1 MLIIGTCFECFGT
14 VYKTLKT
21 GVFEW
26 KNAMIYSVSEKIK
39 REVIIKM
46 PDNNLIGKI
55 VFNKQ
60 NDIPVYYVV
69 KYFDG
74 ITLRIEQLKSLPP
87 DKNIELQDLE
97 VFRKMHLNII
107 YYSKYEE

>member
-1 MLIIGTCFECFGT
+1 MFKIGMFER
-14 VYKTLKT
+14 L
-21 GVFEW
+21 
-26 KNAMIYSVSEKIK
+26 NLNIYSVSDKIK

-46 PDNNLIGKI
+46 QDNDLIGKI

-60 NDIPVYYVV
+60 NDISVYYVV

-74 ITLRIEQLKSLPP
+74 ITLRIEQLKSLPS

-97 VFRKMHLNII
+97 TFRKMRLNII

>member
-1 MLIIGTCFECFGT
+1 MFER
-14 VYKTLKT
+14 L
-21 GVFEW
+21 
-26 KNAMIYSVSEKIK
+26 NLNIYSVSDKIK

-46 PDNNLIGKI
+46 QDNDLIGKI

-60 NDIPVYYVV
+60 NDISVYYVV

-74 ITLRIEQLKSLPP
+74 ITLRIEQLKSLPS

-97 VFRKMHLNII
+97 TFRKMRLNII

>member
-1 MLIIGTCFECFGT
+1 MIIIGTFLDCFGT

-21 GVFEW
+21 GVIELS
-26 KNAMIYSVSEKIK
+26 NLSIYSVSEKIK

-46 PDNNLIGKI
+46 QDNNLIGKI

>member
-1 MLIIGTCFECFGT
+1 MFER
-14 VYKTLKT
+14 L
-21 GVFEW
+21 
-26 KNAMIYSVSEKIK
+26 NLNIYSVSDKIK

-46 PDNNLIGKI
+46 QDNDLIGKI

-60 NDIPVYYVV
+60 NDISVYYVV

-74 ITLRIEQLKSLPP
+74 ITLRIEQLKSLPS

-97 VFRKMHLNII
+97 TFRKMCLNII